1 MHRVHIHDV
10 VAKLA
15 QRFGGP
21 PVTSSSFSISAY
33 LSLPAPRNRN
43 GKRHMV

>member
-1 MHRVHIHDV
+1 MRRIHIHDIE
-10 VAKLA
+10 AKLA

-21 PVTSSSFSISAY
+21 PVASSSFSISAY

-43 GKRHMV
+43 GKRHMA